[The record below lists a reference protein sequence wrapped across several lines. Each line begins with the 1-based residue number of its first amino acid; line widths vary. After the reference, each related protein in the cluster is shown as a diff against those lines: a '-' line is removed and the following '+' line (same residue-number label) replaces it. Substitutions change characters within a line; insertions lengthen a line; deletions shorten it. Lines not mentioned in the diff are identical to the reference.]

1 MVITLF
7 ANYNREFDLCK
18 TSQTTLPM
26 EVDSTTHI
34 YLVYKE
40 VFLLLLEQGTAIG
53 YKSSYSKFTD
63 DIELQVARAG
73 VFWWPHCLE
82 RWAVRLP
89 IVREWME

>member
-18 TSQTTLPM
+18 TSQTTLHM
-26 EVDSTTHI
+26 GVDSTTYGLNSTTHI

-53 YKSSYSKFTD
+53 YKGSYSKFTD
-63 DIELQVARAG
+63 DIELPSG
-73 VFWWPHCLE
+73 
-82 RWAVRLP
+82 
-89 IVREWME
+89 